1 MAELNLAVNENR
13 RAGVCHKKLQSPK
26 IDMTPMVDL
35 GFLLIT
41 FFIFTAEITKPK
53 AMHLYMPH
61 DGPPTATPESK
72 TMTILLGDNDRLFYY
87 YGQEPTSGNGN
98 LVHPVTYDER
108 TGIGKIIREKQF
120 NLQQAGIN
128 KNELMVV
135 IKPGKESSYKN
146 SVDILDEMLINN
158 VTRYAM
164 SKLSPQEEIFL
175 NKKN

>member
-13 RAGVCHKKLQSPK
+13 RAGVRHKKLQSPK

-41 FFIFTAEITKPK
+41 FFIFTAEITKSK

-72 TMTILLGDNDRLFYY
+72 TMTILLGGNDRLFYY
-87 YGQEPTSGNGN
+87 YGQEPTAGNEN
-98 LVHPVTYDER
+98 LAHPVTYDER
-108 TGIGKIIREKQF
+108 TGIGRIIREKQF

-164 SKLSPQEEIFL
+164 TKLSPQEEIFL